1 MTDYQTIAR
10 DARKKVLELL
20 YKAQTSHI
28 GSNFS
33 CIDIMTVLFDH
44 IDLDRDK
51 FVLSKGWVAA
61 SLYYFLW
68 RKGRLTEEELNS
80 FCQEGSAFIGLAE
93 PVHPDIVIAGGS
105 MGLEFPGA
113 VGLAFAKKIKGEE
126 GTVYCM
132 MSDGEMHI
140 GTTWES
146 ALIASHHGLDNL
158 VVIVDNNKLCGM
170 GETAA
175 ILDIGNVGNKWK
187 ESRFD
192 VCEIDGHNFNDI
204 RKIIA
209 ADTTNGTPTAFI
221 ANTTKGKGVSRFH
234 NNNLYHYKQLSYD
247 EYSEALAELNDE
259 NLSKNMQLL
268 QKTL

>member
-1 MTDYQTIAR
+1 MPDYSTIALN
-10 DARKKVLELL
+10 ARKKILELL

-33 CIDIMTVLFDH
+33 CIDIMTVLFEH
-44 IDLDRDK
+44 IDLDRDR

-68 RKGRLTEEELNS
+68 KKGRLTEEELNS

-105 MGLEFPGA
+105 MGLGFPGA
-113 VGLAFAKKIKGEE
+113 VGLALAKKMKGEE
-126 GTVYCM
+126 GAVYCL
-132 MSDGEMHI
+132 MSDGEMQI

-158 VVIVDNNKLCGM
+158 VVIVDNNELCGM

-192 VCEIDGHNFNDI
+192 VCEIDGHNFDEVE
-204 RKIIA
+204 KILI
-209 ADTTNGTPTAFI
+209 ADTTNGIPTAFI
-221 ANTTKGKGVSRFH
+221 ANTIKGKSVSFMER
-234 NNNLYHYKQLSYD
+234 NNLWHYAQIKDDDYAN
-247 EYSEALAELNDE
+247 ALKELC
-259 NLSKNMQLL
+259 
-268 QKTL
+268 QK